1 MTDMTK
7 TTKRKNTT
15 TGPDI
20 SQFPELAQ
28 AIDKAVG
35 AGLLK
40 GTEGAKSLTQMVMK
54 RFIEAALQG
63 EMQAHLDGVP
73 SSTEDTLDS
82 NESEPSEL
90 SGTRKLG
97 NKRNGIARKTVR
109 TDSGNIEVS
118 VPRDRQSTFEPVL
131 LPKHARQFHGFDD
144 RIIAMYARGMS
155 TRDIAAFLQ
164 EQYGVEVSPEYVSTV
179 TDRVLVDIEAWQS
192 RPLESMYPVVFFDA
206 MRVKIRTGMV
216 VKPMA
221 VHIALGIAA
230 DGTRDVLGMWIDE
243 NEGASFWASV
253 FNSLKSRGVEDILI
267 AVTDGLKGMTKA
279 LETVFPKT
287 EHQTCIVHLIRA
299 STAFISHAD
308 RKAVCDALKTIYQAV
323 DAVEAERALEAFEA
337 SSMGKRY
344 PAIAQTWRRAWAQVI
359 PFFRFPPEVRKLI
372 YTTNSIEG
380 LNRAIRKVI
389 KTRTLFPTED
399 AAKKL
404 IFLAIRNYTA
414 SWQRPTIRWSAAMP
428 QFAMMYGERFTGAV
442 L

>member
-1 MTDMTK
+1 MTHMTK

-40 GTEGAKSLTQMVMK
+40 GTDGAKSLTQMVMK

-63 EMQAHLDGVP
+63 ELQAHLDGVP
-73 SSTEDTLDS
+73 SSSEDTLDS
-82 NESEPSEL
+82 NESEPSEP

-97 NKRNGIARKTVR
+97 NKRNGVARKTVR
-109 TDSGNIEVS
+109 TDSGNIEVN

-323 DAVEAERALEAFEA
+323 DAVDAKSIKKHTAFQSFRTGVFSREPLA
-337 SSMGKRY
+337 S
-344 PAIAQTWRRAWAQVI
+344 
-359 PFFRFPPEVRKLI
+359 L
-372 YTTNSIEG
+372 
-380 LNRAIRKVI
+380 L
-389 KTRTLFPTED
+389 
-399 AAKKL
+399 
-404 IFLAIRNYTA
+404 
-414 SWQRPTIRWSAAMP
+414 
-428 QFAMMYGERFTGAV
+428 
-442 L
+442 